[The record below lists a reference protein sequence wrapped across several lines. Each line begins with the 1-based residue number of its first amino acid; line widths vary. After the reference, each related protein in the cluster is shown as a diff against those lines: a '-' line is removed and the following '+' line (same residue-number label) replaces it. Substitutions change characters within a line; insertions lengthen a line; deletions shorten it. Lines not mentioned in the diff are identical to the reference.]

1 MKNTKFNALKPML
14 LMLAIIGLFLSL
26 CSVSLADDSGTLGN
40 LDWTLDDNGTLTIS
54 GTGKMEDLDSIYNE
68 EWLIWVNYIKKV
80 IISEGITSIGRDAFF
95 RCRYMTS
102 VSIPNSVTSIGS
114 NSFGFCVSLKT
125 IHIPSNVTAIGEGAI
140 AYCSGLENITIG
152 SGNPSYTIQ
161 NGILFDK
168 NKSTLILY
176 PAKKAGTSYTVP
188 DSVTKIANE
197 AFSSCKNLKSITI
210 PSSVK
215 TVGGGAFWGCEN
227 LSSITLPNSITE
239 ISSSLFQYCSSLKTI
254 SIPSTIKKIGTNAF
268 EGTAL
273 TSFNIPSGITR
284 IEGGTFHDCSE
295 LKSVTIPKSVTSI
308 GTEAFSGCT
317 KLSSI
322 VIPNSVIGI
331 DEYAFLYCD
340 NLKTITIPDSVIY
353 ISENAFEGCSDQLT
367 MIVEPDSYA
376 LKYAKQNNIR
386 YRIAGQDLIPVSKIS
401 LNKEKATLT
410 ITIEQKNPSIKL
422 KAAVSPTDATDN
434 SIVWKSSNKDVA
446 TVSSSGTVTATG
458 VGTCTITATAG
469 DGSGA
474 KATCKIT
481 VNSDIVN
488 KIEKGGLK
496 YKLNHEKFTATLTGP
511 SDKSIKK
518 INIPATVKANGKTY
532 KVTEIASKAFKGLK
546 NLETVAIG
554 KNVLKI
560 GKDAFS
566 SCKKLKELTI
576 KTTNLTAKTVGK
588 NAFKNVYKKIKVKC
602 PKKKIKDY
610 QKFLVKVG
618 IPKTAKFTK

>member
-1 MKNTKFNALKPML
+1 MKNTKFNAMKPML
-14 LMLAIIGLFLSL
+14 LMLAIIGLLLSL
-26 CSVSLADDSGTLGN
+26 CSVSFAGDRGTLGE

-54 GTGKMEDLDSIYNE
+54 GTGKMDDLNELYNE

-80 IISEGITSIGRDAFF
+80 IISDGITSIGQHAFS

-114 NSFGFCVSLKT
+114 YSFDCCDSLKT
-125 IHIPSNVTAIGEGAI
+125 IHIPSNVTVIGEGAI
-140 AYCSGLENITIG
+140 SYCSGLESITIG

-168 NKSTLILY
+168 KTSTLILY
-176 PAKKAGTSYTVP
+176 PAKKAGTSYTIP
-188 DSVTKIANE
+188 DTVTKIANA

-210 PSSVK
+210 PSTVK
-215 TVGGGAFWGCEN
+215 TIGGGAFWGCSN
-227 LSSITLPNSITE
+227 LSSISIPNSITS
-239 ISSSLFQYCSSLKTI
+239 ISSSMFMYCRNLKSISL
-254 SIPSTIKKIGTNAF
+254 PSTIQAIGGAAF
-268 EGTAL
+268 EESGL
-273 TSFNIPSGITR
+273 TSITIPNGVTKIEDETFYGCSDLKSINIPDR
-284 IEGGTFHDCSE
+284 IN
-295 LKSVTIPKSVTSI
+295 SI
-308 GTEAFSGCT
+308 GQCAFTYCDFTSF
-317 KLSSI
+317 
-322 VIPNSVIGI
+322 VIPNGVKYI
-331 DEYAFLYCD
+331 EQYTFANCA

-353 ISENAFEGCSDQLT
+353 ISENAFESCSDKFT
-367 MIVEPDSYA
+367 MIVEPDSYGM
-376 LKYAKQNNIR
+376 KFAKEHGFR
-386 YRIAGQDLIPVSKIS
+386 YRIAGQDPIPVSKIS

-410 ITIEQKNPSIKL
+410 ITMEQKNPSITL
-422 KAAVSPTDATDN
+422 KATVSPADATDN

-446 TVSSSGTVTATG
+446 TVSSSGKVTATG

-469 DGSGA
+469 DESGV

-496 YKLNHEKFTATLTGP
+496 YKLNHDKFTATLTGP
-511 SDKSIKK
+511 SDKNITK
-518 INIPATVKANGKTY
+518 ISIPATVKANGKTY

-546 NLETVAIG
+546 KLETVIIG

-560 GKDAFS
+560 GKDAFNG
-566 SCKKLKELTI
+566 CKKLKELTI

-602 PKKKIKDY
+602 PKKKINDY
-610 QKFLVKVG
+610 QKFLVKMG